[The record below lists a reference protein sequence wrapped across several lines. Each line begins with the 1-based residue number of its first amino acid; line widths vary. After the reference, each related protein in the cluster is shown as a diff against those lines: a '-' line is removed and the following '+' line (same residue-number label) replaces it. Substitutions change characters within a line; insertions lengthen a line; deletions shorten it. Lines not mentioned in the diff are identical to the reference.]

1 MSTSLPFRLAAPL
14 TIRVVLA
21 SGPVLIFLF
30 QLIEGRLSAS
40 PYTLVAA
47 LLYAMASIAAG
58 ASRRR
63 AIRTKV
69 LCE

>member
-1 MSTSLPFRLAAPL
+1 MSTSLPFSLASPL

-47 LLYAMASIAAG
+47 LLYAMAAIAAG
-58 ASRRR
+58 AARRR

-69 LCE
+69 LRG